1 MRPISSLLFV
11 TWCLVACQPNKT
23 NQNQKI
29 NQVLKTDQ
37 SEISYNISGEG
48 EITLLF
54 VHGWNINKSYW
65 DQQQAKFYQNYQIVA
80 MDLPGFGGSKN
91 LKSAYAI
98 DSYANDI
105 SALINHLELKKVV
118 LIGHS
123 MGGRIILEAA
133 QGNDNVI
140 ALVGVDNYKDVQQ
153 KLNDELKAEADGFV
167 EWLNAD
173 FANNSSIY
181 ADQYLI
187 FEGTDSLVRERIVK
201 DYKMANP
208 EASIPAIQ
216 TYLDYP
222 YSEQERLANLNV
234 PLFLISS
241 DMSPVDTVGLK
252 NSGLDFRVFEMS
264 QTGHFPMVEQPNIFN
279 QMLEEI
285 LTELEEKAN

>member
-1 MRPISSLLFV
+1 MKLISSLLFV
-11 TWCLVACQPNKT
+11 TWCLVACNSNKT
-23 NQNQKI
+23 NQNQNT

-48 EITLLF
+48 EVTLLF

-65 DQQQAKFYQNYQIVA
+65 DQQQAKFHENYQIVA
-80 MDLPGFGGSKN
+80 IDLPGFGGSKN
-91 LKSAYAI
+91 LKPTYAI

-105 SALINHLELKKVV
+105 KALINHLELDKVV

-133 QGNDNVI
+133 QDNESVI
-140 ALVGVDNYKDVQQ
+140 ALVGVDNYKEVQQ

-167 EWLNAD
+167 EWLRAD
-173 FANNSSIY
+173 FANNSAVY
-181 ADQYLI
+181 VDQYLI
-187 FEGTDSLVRERIVK
+187 FEGTDSLVRKRIVK

-222 YSEQERLANLNV
+222 YSEQERLTNLNV

-252 NSGLDFRVFEMS
+252 STGLDFRVFEMS
-264 QTGHFPMVEQPNIFN
+264 QTGHFPMVEQPKQFN
-279 QMLEEI
+279 EFLAFALKDFKQKI
-285 LTELEEKAN
+285 N